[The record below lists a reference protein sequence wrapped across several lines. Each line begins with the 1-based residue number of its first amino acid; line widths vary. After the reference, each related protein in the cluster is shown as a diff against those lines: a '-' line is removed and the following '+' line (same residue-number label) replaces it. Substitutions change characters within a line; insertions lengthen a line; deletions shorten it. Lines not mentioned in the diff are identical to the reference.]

1 MTPRR
6 LAVTLWGFPM
16 RRIPAGCAL
25 VIALPA
31 GFSGSDEL
39 DPVTGEW
46 AADGAQPAGLA
57 HFADNATIGVDG
69 GKATLG
75 TPPSSLCG
83 GATVEAT
90 GDDRFRIAFM
100 RRRFV
105 RHRQR
110 AGEPG
115 RPGRRR
121 HPPGHPGRRP
131 G

>member
-1 MTPRR
+1 M
-6 LAVTLWGFPM
+6 
-16 RRIPAGCAL
+16 
-25 VIALPA
+25 IALPA

-90 GDDRFRIAFM
+90 GDDRFRIAFAGAGSCVTVNVPVSLDVRVDGDTLQATPAGAPGDAVFRF
-100 RRRFV
+100 RR
-105 RHRQR
+105 
-110 AGEPG
+110 AD
-115 RPGRRR
+115 
-121 HPPGHPGRRP
+121 
-131 G
+131 